1 MNTGLKIYKLDIDE
15 DNLNSGVD
23 AIALVQSPAME
34 EDFYLFS
41 KQQPHMF
48 ESFAD
53 YPESVSNNAKR
64 GIELNEK
71 VNNKCATQVGKVR
84 AQQLANKEAISVET
98 IKRMYSYLSR
108 AEEYYDESDS
118 EACGTISYL
127 LWGGLAAKRWSESKL
142 KELGLFEGAIDV
154 SSLPDYSNE
163 PSGSLIVKDIYQ
175 SMEIDVFGYK
185 TKYFYI
191 CPGAIS
197 TFEDLTSLEL
207 DEDVV
212 GMIRSA
218 AQIADNVFLIE
229 KNAIESGKTSQ
240 EELDEAILL
249 VDDFQDL
256 IREIEQLVG
265 RRYNTSY
272 MDNHIITIR
281 SYLKDVFVEN
291 AGGFSVGDY
300 VSWTFAGR
308 GDDTDRARGQI
319 TDLRVSGEVNVPNTD
334 VTLTATEERPVALIK
349 TIDGTIVGQYVDN
362 LRQTQKPEG
371 FVDPRAGEGEDDFI
385 GRCIPKLLS
394 EGYDQEQAAAI
405 CYSSWR
411 DRFNEIEKIG
421 DYFEELFSLLGHL
434 DGIPVYSTPQEA
446 MQVAEVAGCMGYHSH
461 MLGDM
466 IVYMPCEEHDAAMD
480 ALLGEL
486 YEEYKKKKGKYISDL
501 PQGTQDKIVDALMK
515 VGEKYNE
522 DEWAPMPEKFAIESF
537 PRETSIEDTLGIKIR
552 YRYKGPRDSK
562 NRSFCRRMLDANL
575 LFRKEDINNL
585 TLGGENIEFGIY
597 DIFTYKGSYGCRHNW
612 ERVYKRKDDDGKT
625 INIKEVAADAAT
637 SVNAKPTAG
646 RNPNSETLIINQ
658 FAEQQREQQIVIGP
672 ILIPDKL
679 IYRWDEI
686 EDSYYVYFSA
696 DTIKKIAYK
705 YMEQRYVDQAN
716 IEHDPEQML
725 KNVYLVESWIV
736 DNPATDKS
744 KALTGNEYP
753 KGTWMGTMR
762 IKNKRIWEDYIKTGL
777 VKGFS
782 AEGYFVD
789 QLVSGKSELFQ

>member
-41 KQQPHMF
+41 KQEPHMF

-64 GIELNEK
+64 GIELNDK

-84 AQQLANKEAISVET
+84 AQQLANKEAVSVET

-163 PSGSLIVKDIYQ
+163 PSGSLIVKDIYDDDDDRE
-175 SMEIDVFGYK
+175 MVEGIIDLLLKVQDIQNRKRMVMDVIRDFARDGVEY
-185 TKYFYI
+185 
-191 CPGAIS
+191 
-197 TFEDLTSLEL
+197 DL
-207 DEDVV
+207 
-212 GMIRSA
+212 
-218 AQIADNVFLIE
+218 DNFLIRVGV
-229 KNAIESGKTSQ
+229 SLS
-240 EELDEAILL
+240 
-249 VDDFQDL
+249 DFQ
-256 IREIEQLVG
+256 
-265 RRYNTSY
+265 
-272 MDNHIITIR
+272 
-281 SYLKDVFVEN
+281 FVEN

-308 GDDTDRARGQI
+308 GDDADRARGQI

-394 EGYDQEQAAAI
+394 EGYDQDQAAAI
-405 CYSSWR
+405 CYSTWR

-421 DYFEELFSLLGHL
+421 DYFQELFGLLGHL

-486 YEEYKKKKGKYISDL
+486 YEEYKKTKKKYISDL
-501 PQGTQDKIVDALMK
+501 PQNTQDKIFDALMK

-585 TLGGENIEFGIY
+585 TLGGENLEFGIY

-658 FAEQQREQQIVIGP
+658 FSQQQMEQQIVVGAIMVP
-672 ILIPDKL
+672 EKL
-679 IYRWDEI
+679 IYRYDE
-686 EDSYYVYFSA
+686 ENGEYFVYFSA
-696 DTIKKIAYK
+696 DTIRKIAYK
-705 YMEQRYVDQAN
+705 YMEQKYTDSAN
-716 IEHDPEQML
+716 LEHDSEQML
-725 KNVYLVESWIV
+725 KNVYLAESWIV
-736 DNPATDKS
+736 DNPSTDKS
-744 KALTGNEYP
+744 KALTGKEYP
-753 KGTWMGTMR
+753 KGTWFGTMK
-762 IKNKRIWEDYIKTGL
+762 IKNKRIWDEYVKTGL
-777 VKGFS
+777 VRGFS

-789 QLVSGKSELFQ
+789 QLVSNKSQLFQ